1 MNGYPV
7 NYEVEYGT
15 GERSRGL
22 AVAGILWFLKAVLLL
37 PHLIVVVF
45 LLMISMLAAW
55 IGYIAI
61 AFTGRQPDGIADF
74 IRGTI
79 AWVNRTQAWLYS
91 TTDEYP
97 PFAFEA
103 PSYPARTSVDG
114 AGYGE
119 RSRGW
124 AVAGIFSIK
133 LLAAVPHLIVLS
145 VLGWAAAIAAWI
157 GFWIIAFTGTL
168 PPGLHD
174 FFVGYQRWT
183 ARTYAWLGS
192 LTDEYPP
199 FSLQ

>member
-1 MNGYPV
+1 MNGYPI
-7 NYEVEYGT
+7 NYEVDYGS

-37 PHLIVVVF
+37 PHLIVMYF
-45 LLMISMLAAW
+45 LALVTMIAAW
-55 IGYIAI
+55 IGYFAI
-61 AFTGRQPDGIADF
+61 AFTGKQPDGITNL

-79 AWVNRTQAWLYS
+79 SWGNRILAWIYS

-97 PFAFEA
+97 PFAFDA

-114 AGYGE
+114 NGHGE

-124 AVAGIFSIK
+124 AVAGIFFLKWI
-133 LLAAVPHLIVLS
+133 AVLPHLIILWA
-145 VLGWAAAIAAWI
+145 LGLAAGIGSWI

-168 PPGLHD
+168 PQGLHD
-174 FFVGYQRWT
+174 FVAGYQRWAT
-183 ARTYAWLGS
+183 RTYGWLGS